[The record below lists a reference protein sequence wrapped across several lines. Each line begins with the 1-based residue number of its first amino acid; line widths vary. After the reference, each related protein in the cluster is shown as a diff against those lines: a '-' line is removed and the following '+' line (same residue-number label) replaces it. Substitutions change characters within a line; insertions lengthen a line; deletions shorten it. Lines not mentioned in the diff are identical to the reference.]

1 MLNISLNNINIVTLT
16 FSLGEATA
24 CIACDDPLGTV
35 SAGSTMAE
43 DCVSKFNI
51 LSLFYHKL
59 QLYLQ
64 SFLMVGGACLGL
76 VYRLYSDIL
85 YALASLEL

>member
-16 FSLGEATA
+16 FSLDEATV

-35 SAGSTMAE
+35 SEGSTKAE

-51 LSLFYHKL
+51 LSLFYHN
-59 QLYLQ
+59 LQ
-64 SFLMVGGACLGL
+64 SLQAFLMVGMACLGL